1 MHKAMTFFDNKE
13 NWALL
18 YKKNYKIT
26 NKYNLH
32 VLPGRLLVTPCENTS
47 EEKSS
52 YICIRALI
60 WWIK

>member
-1 MHKAMTFFDNKE
+1 MTFFDNKE

-60 WWIK
+60 